1 MSTGKV
7 KWFNVEKGYGFI
19 AQDDGGADLFVHFS
33 AIRAEGFKALHEG
46 DEVSFEVGAGPKG
59 PQAQNV
65 EVTRSVAPT
74 AERPRRESSGNPG
87 HRPAARGVNG
97 SGRFA
102 EAFSGGWGDEE
113 RGGKSGG
120 KSGGK
125 HERGERQLGP
135 DGRRRNSNERRG
147 RR

>member
-33 AIRAEGFKALHEG
+33 AIKAEGFKALNEG
-46 DEVSFEVGAGPKG
+46 DEVSFDVGAGPKG

-65 EVTRSVAPT
+65 EVTRSVAPP
-74 AERPRRESSGNPG
+74 AERPRRDSPSNHSNRPSSKGPG
-87 HRPAARGVNG
+87 GP
-97 SGRFA
+97 GRFA
-102 EAFSGGWGDEE
+102 DKPSNPWGEEE
-113 RGGKSGG
+113 RGSKFGNGD
-120 KSGGK
+120 
-125 HERGERQLGP
+125 RQLGP